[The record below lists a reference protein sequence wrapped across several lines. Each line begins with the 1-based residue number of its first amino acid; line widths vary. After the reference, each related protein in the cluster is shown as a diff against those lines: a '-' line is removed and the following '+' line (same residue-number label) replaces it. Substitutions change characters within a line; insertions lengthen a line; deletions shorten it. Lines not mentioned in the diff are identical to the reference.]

1 MKCGHLSMKDGT
13 NAGFGQSCAVELV
26 KSWPSSL
33 EIAVKQPVASFGSK
47 SQVPIKVVKATVT
60 SGKRINSSSP
70 KIPITVL
77 EKEAGR
83 RIIWND
89 GITRS
94 DSPVLAS

>member
-1 MKCGHLSMKDGT
+1 MKCGQLSMKDGT

-47 SQVPIKVVKATVT
+47 SQAPIKVVKATVT
-60 SGKRINSSSP
+60 SGMRINSSFLQ
-70 KIPITVL
+70 KRINVL

-89 GITRS
+89 GTTHL
-94 DSPVLAS
+94 DNPVLVS